1 MSRTTALRT
10 GTAGVAAASLLALT
24 ACGGGGDNGAEA
36 DAWVLTG
43 GGWPAIEDDFERFN
57 EESDN
62 EIDVEAI
69 ENDAY
74 KQQIRTAVGSG
85 DAPTMIMS
93 WTGGA
98 LLEYVQEDRVVPLD
112 DHVGELEQR
121 VHDSVWQNGVVDD
134 SVYAV
139 PLNDVQ
145 PVVLYHNQDVLD
157 EHGLSVPETWSDV
170 EEIID
175 TLDDVDEVDAFSLAG
190 GSVWP
195 ALMWLQYLTD
205 RHGGEEVFNAVVEG
219 EDGAWDNESIIFA
232 LETMQ
237 ELGDNGYIEN
247 YNAVDAAQNEDAQLL
262 ADGRAAFLLQG
273 SWVYAT
279 INQDF
284 PEFADSDAF
293 GFTTFPELEDG
304 AGDPSNVVGNP
315 ANFWSVSSDAS
326 EEEQE
331 VAFDYISEHLYNDE
345 VVDDMLDAGSLPPL
359 NDVEDRIAGT
369 EAEDFLSFADEMVA
383 DANHF
388 QLSWDQAVS
397 PAEEQPLMDNLAA
410 ILQGNMTPQEFVE
423 DMNAQQ

>member
-1 MSRTTALRT
+1 MSRKTTLRT

-24 ACGGGGDNGAEA
+24 ACGGGGGDGAE
-36 DAWVLTG
+36 AWVLTG

-57 EESDN
+57 EGSDSQ
-62 EIDVEAI
+62 IDVEAI

-98 LLEYVQEDRVVPLD
+98 LLEYVEEDRVVALD

-121 VHDSVWQNGVVDD
+121 VHDSVWQNGVVED

-175 TLDDVDEVDAFSLAG
+175 TLDDVEGVDAFSLAG

-219 EDGAWDNESIIFA
+219 EEGAWDNESIIFA

-237 ELGDNGYIEN
+237 ELGDNGFIEN

-304 AGDPSNVVGNP
+304 AGDSSNVVGNP

-331 VAFDYISEHLYNDE
+331 VAFNYISEHLYNDE
-345 VVDDMLDAGSLPPL
+345 AVDDMLNAGSLPPL

-369 EAEDFLSFADEMVA
+369 EAEDFLSFADDMVA
-383 DANHF
+383 GANHF

-410 ILQGNMTPQEFVE
+410 ILQGNMTPQEFVD

>member
-175 TLDDVDEVDAFSLAG
+175 TLDEVDEVDAFSLAG

>member
-1 MSRTTALRT
+1 MSRKTTLRT

-24 ACGGGGDNGAEA
+24 ACGGGGDGAE
-36 DAWVLTG
+36 AWVLTG

-57 EESDN
+57 EGSDSQ
-62 EIDVEAI
+62 IDVEAI

-98 LLEYVQEDRVVPLD
+98 LLEYVEEDRVVALD

-121 VHDSVWQNGVVDD
+121 VHDSVWQNGVVED

-175 TLDDVDEVDAFSLAG
+175 TLDDVEGVDAFSLAG

-219 EDGAWDNESIIFA
+219 EEGAWDNESIIFA

-237 ELGDNGYIEN
+237 ELGDNGFIEN

-304 AGDPSNVVGNP
+304 AGDSSNIVGNP

-331 VAFDYISEHLYNDE
+331 VAFNYISEHLYNDE
-345 VVDDMLDAGSLPPL
+345 AVDDMLNAGSLPPL

-369 EAEDFLSFADEMVA
+369 EAEDFLSFADDMVA
-383 DANHF
+383 GANHF

-410 ILQGNMTPQEFVE
+410 ILQGNMTPQEFVD

>member
-1 MSRTTALRT
+1 MSRKTTLRT

-24 ACGGGGDNGAEA
+24 ACGGGGGDGAE
-36 DAWVLTG
+36 AWVLTG

-57 EESDN
+57 EGSDSQ
-62 EIDVEAI
+62 IDVEAI

-98 LLEYVQEDRVVPLD
+98 LLEYVEEDRVVALD

-121 VHDSVWQNGVVDD
+121 VHDSVWQNGVVED

-175 TLDDVDEVDAFSLAG
+175 TLDDVEGVDAFSLAG

-219 EDGAWDNESIIFA
+219 EEGAWDNESIIFA

-237 ELGDNGYIEN
+237 ELGDNGFIEN

-304 AGDPSNVVGNP
+304 AGDSSNIVGNP

-326 EEEQE
+326 AEEQE
-331 VAFDYISEHLYNDE
+331 VAFNYISEHLYNDE
-345 VVDDMLDAGSLPPL
+345 AVDDMLNAGSLPPL

-369 EAEDFLSFADEMVA
+369 EAEDFLSFADDMVA
-383 DANHF
+383 GANHF

-410 ILQGNMTPQEFVE
+410 ILQGNMTPQEFVD

>member
-1 MSRTTALRT
+1 MSRKTTLRT

-24 ACGGGGDNGAEA
+24 ACGGGGDGAE
-36 DAWVLTG
+36 AWVLTG

-57 EESDN
+57 EGSDSQ
-62 EIDVEAI
+62 IDVEAI

-98 LLEYVQEDRVVPLD
+98 LLEYVEEDRVVALD

-121 VHDSVWQNGVVDD
+121 VHDSVWQNGVVED

-175 TLDDVDEVDAFSLAG
+175 TLDDVEGVDAFSLAG

-205 RHGGEEVFNAVVEG
+205 RIGGPEVFQAILDGKPDAWSDPAVIDALTKIQQLVQAMVFGQTVG
-219 EDGAWDNESIIFA
+219 EIATGQYWIHPA
-232 LETMQ
+232 LPEV
-237 ELGDNGYIEN
+237 IEN
-247 YNAVDAAQNEDAQLL
+247 ALL
-262 ADGRAAFLLQG
+262 G
-273 SWVYAT
+273 
-279 INQDF
+279 
-284 PEFADSDAF
+284 
-293 GFTTFPELEDG
+293 LE
-304 AGDPSNVVGNP
+304 V
-315 ANFWSVSSDAS
+315 
-326 EEEQE
+326 
-331 VAFDYISEHLYNDE
+331 
-345 VVDDMLDAGSLPPL
+345 
-359 NDVEDRIAGT
+359 
-369 EAEDFLSFADEMVA
+369 
-383 DANHF
+383 
-388 QLSWDQAVS
+388 
-397 PAEEQPLMDNLAA
+397 
-410 ILQGNMTPQEFVE
+410 
-423 DMNAQQ
+423 

>member
-1 MSRTTALRT
+1 MSRKTTLRT

-24 ACGGGGDNGAEA
+24 ACGGGGDGAE
-36 DAWVLTG
+36 AWVLTG

-57 EESDN
+57 EDSDN

-98 LLEYVQEDRVVPLD
+98 LLEYVEEDRVVALD

-121 VHDSVWQNGVVDD
+121 VHDSVWQNGVVED

-157 EHGLSVPETWSDV
+157 EHGLSVPENWSDV

-175 TLDDVDEVDAFSLAG
+175 TLDDVEGVDAFSLAG

-219 EDGAWDNESIIFA
+219 EEGAWDNESIIFA

-237 ELGDNGYIEN
+237 ELGDNGFIEN

-284 PEFADSDAF
+284 PEFADSDGF
-293 GFTTFPELEDG
+293 GFTTFPELEEG
-304 AGDPSNVVGNP
+304 QGNPSNVVGNP

-326 EEEQE
+326 EAEQE
-331 VAFDYISEHLYNDE
+331 TAFNYISEHLYNDE
-345 VVDDMLDAGSLPPL
+345 AVDDMLNAGSLPPL

-369 EAEDFLSFADEMVA
+369 EAEDFLSFADDMVA
-383 DANHF
+383 GANHF

-410 ILQGNMTPQEFVE
+410 ILQGNMTPQEFVD